1 MLRGRQTQM
10 QRGKDGKETSSSTVE
25 EAVCTVS
32 SGGEEEAEVHAIHL
46 PCTAPFPTCKT
57 RRHVT
62 A

>member
-1 MLRGRQTQM
+1 M